1 MMSMIMIRIHI
12 VDQLAELASNTKE
25 ISTKL
30 KQHKCLLQLNISLG
44 ESQVLPT
51 RTRTPTHACVRD
63 EAGDMGARGGTQYL
77 AFVFNFR
84 FAFELFALAKPLGK
98 HGTAK
103 ALGRIKARSNRMCE
117 C

>member
-1 MMSMIMIRIHI
+1 M
-12 VDQLAELASNTKE
+12 
-25 ISTKL
+25 
-30 KQHKCLLQLNISLG
+30 LQLNTLFG
-44 ESQVLPT
+44 QNQVLPT
-51 RTRTPTHACVRD
+51 HTHTHASEEKEQRVRWQ
-63 EAGDMGARGGTQYL
+63 GGGCLHQYL

-117 C
+117 CWSAGGAWAWHNCCHVTVYVS

>member
-1 MMSMIMIRIHI
+1 MIRNHI

-44 ESQVLPT
+44 QSQVLSTRT

-63 EAGDMGARGGTQYL
+63 EAGDEGARGGTQYL